1 MRDSQRI
8 AEELRR
14 AYDGDAWHGPS
25 VREALAGVD
34 ARAATARPALGSHT
48 IEEIV
53 RHMTSWTREVARR
66 LRTGLAQ
73 DPEDGDWPPAGAV
86 DEAGWQAVLGG
97 LDAAQAALVAA
108 VGELDDEA
116 LEQTI
121 GDVRDRA
128 TGSGVS
134 RRVTLYGLIQHHA
147 YHAGQ
152 IGILKKGSRPWP
164 AD

>member
-1 MRDSQRI
+1 MRESDRI

-34 ARAATARPALGSHT
+34 ARTAAARPATTSHT
-48 IEEIV
+48 IQEIV
-53 RHMTSWTREVARR
+53 LHMTSWTREVARR
-66 LRTGLAQ
+66 LQTGLAQ
-73 DPEDGDWPPAGAV
+73 EPEDGDWPPAGPV
-86 DEAGWQAVLGG
+86 DEAGWQAVLGA

-108 VGELDDEA
+108 VPGLDDEA
-116 LEQTI
+116 LEKTI
-121 GDVRDRA
+121 GDARDRA

-134 RRVTLYGLIQHHA
+134 CRVTLYGLIQHHA

-152 IGILKKGSRPWP
+152 IGILKKGSGPWP

>member
-1 MRDSQRI
+1 MGESDRI

-34 ARAATARPALGSHT
+34 ARMAAVRPAVGSHT
-48 IEEIV
+48 IQEILL
-53 RHMTSWTREVARR
+53 HMTSWTREVARR

-73 DPEDGDWPPAGAV
+73 EPEDGDWPPPAPL
-86 DEAGWQAVLGG
+86 DETSW
-97 LDAAQAALVAA
+97 AAIQAALEVAQA
-108 VGELDDEA
+108 ELVAGVSVLDDEA
-116 LEQTI
+116 LERTI

-134 RRVTLYGLIQHHA
+134 RRVTLYGLLQHHA

-152 IGILKKGSRPWP
+152 IALLKKGSQPWP